1 MGDAEL
7 TRRTLNR
14 AKKAPFFG
22 AHNLIHGLKAGIP
35 CWAWVSE
42 GVAVLKTGK
51 IYMSDGQ
58 EKARFLTVWRQK
70 KTDLVLRTSI
80 KGYSVTLAL
89 NHALD
94 MANYIKT
101 EDVSNN
107 ENRKLVKNW
116 AIVHRISYSSIT
128 TPKTR

>member
-1 MGDAEL
+1 M
-7 TRRTLNR
+7 N
-14 AKKAPFFG
+14 
-22 AHNLIHGLKAGIP
+22 
-35 CWAWVSE
+35 
-42 GVAVLKTGK
+42 
-51 IYMSDGQ
+51 DGQ
-58 EKARFLTVWRQK
+58 EKKARFLRAWRQK
-70 KTDLVLRTSI
+70 KTDSDLRTSV

-107 ENRKLVKNW
+107 ENHKLVKNW
-116 AIVHRISYSSIT
+116 AIAHRISYSSIT

>member
-1 MGDAEL
+1 
-7 TRRTLNR
+7 
-14 AKKAPFFG
+14 
-22 AHNLIHGLKAGIP
+22 
-35 CWAWVSE
+35 
-42 GVAVLKTGK
+42 
-51 IYMSDGQ
+51 MSDGQ
-58 EKARFLTVWRQK
+58 KKARFPIAWRRK

-116 AIVHRISYSSIT
+116 AIVHRILCSSIT

>member
-1 MGDAEL
+1 M
-7 TRRTLNR
+7 N
-14 AKKAPFFG
+14 
-22 AHNLIHGLKAGIP
+22 
-35 CWAWVSE
+35 
-42 GVAVLKTGK
+42 
-51 IYMSDGQ
+51 DGQ
-58 EKARFLTVWRQK
+58 EKARFLRAWRQK
-70 KTDLVLRTSI
+70 KTDSDLRTSV

-116 AIVHRISYSSIT
+116 AIAHRISYSSIT

>member
-1 MGDAEL
+1 M
-7 TRRTLNR
+7 N
-14 AKKAPFFG
+14 
-22 AHNLIHGLKAGIP
+22 
-35 CWAWVSE
+35 
-42 GVAVLKTGK
+42 
-51 IYMSDGQ
+51 DGQ
-58 EKARFLTVWRQK
+58 EKARFLRAWRQK
-70 KTDLVLRTSI
+70 KTDSDLRTSI

-128 TPKTR
+128 TPKTK

>member
-1 MGDAEL
+1 M
-7 TRRTLNR
+7 
-14 AKKAPFFG
+14 
-22 AHNLIHGLKAGIP
+22 
-35 CWAWVSE
+35 
-42 GVAVLKTGK
+42 KTGK

-58 EKARFLTVWRQK
+58 EKARFLGACRQK

-116 AIVHRISYSSIT
+116 AIVHRILCSSIT